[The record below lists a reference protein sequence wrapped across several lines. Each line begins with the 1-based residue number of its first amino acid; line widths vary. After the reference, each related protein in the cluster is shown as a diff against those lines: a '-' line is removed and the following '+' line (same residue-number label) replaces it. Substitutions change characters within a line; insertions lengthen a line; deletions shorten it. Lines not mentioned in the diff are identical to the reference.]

1 MKKLN
6 EQKVRALAEL
16 LKKASAGL
24 KIAAEIS
31 AALSF
36 ALDESCRIR
45 AALNRAR
52 VPADYAELV
61 DMLTKSDERLGEALR
76 GAVVD
81 KFELGK
87 LWLTATDPHNWLQ
100 LHWGQKEISEILEQ
114 FYSVPFKVKVRQK
127 NDG

>member
-16 LKKASAGL
+16 LSKAAAGL

-36 ALDESCRIR
+36 ALEESCRIR

-52 VPADYAELV
+52 VPADYEELLT
-61 DMLTKSDERLGEALR
+61 MLTNSDERLGEALR
-76 GAVVD
+76 GAKID

-100 LHWGQKEISEILEQ
+100 LHWGQRDIAEILEQ
-114 FYSVPFKVKVRQK
+114 FYSVPFKVKVKQK
-127 NDG
+127 TND